1 MNAGEGLVSLQTVQR
16 HLLWGRMR
24 RVVEELQPARDLKAH
39 VSHTM
44 LEVILVVLWKEWRTN
59 QTGT

>member
-1 MNAGEGLVSLQTVQR
+1 MSLQTVQR